1 MHALRWFWPSQERL
15 LLGAARLARGV
26 KLSSYPINRIKIIFL
41 GSITLSN
48 FAIAIVCAVMV
59 FSGLA
64 YADSFVG
71 PSGQRFQQAKC
82 SRSPTA
88 CYETAR
94 AECRGPYQIIDSES
108 HAGGLLADVLPG
120 PFTWYSFSYI
130 CGRSDGR
137 LAAFPFRGTP
147 AQMPQV
153 QAPTFAAPPAR
164 SMTNCSSSRV
174 GNSVHTTCF

>member
-1 MHALRWFWPSQERL
+1 MQAFRWFWPSQDRL

-26 KLSSYPINRIKIIFL
+26 KLGSNPINRTKTILWGAYMSK
-41 GSITLSN
+41 
-48 FAIAIVCAVMV
+48 FAIAIVCAIMV
-59 FSGLA
+59 WSGHA
-64 YADSFVG
+64 YTDSFVG

-108 HAGGLLADVLPG
+108 HAGGLLADVMPG
-120 PFTWYSFSYI
+120 PVTWYSFSYI

-174 GNSVHTTCF
+174 ENSVHTTCF